1 MTGISRRGILVVAAV
16 LAGLRGRAAGSWL
29 GAGAEEVPLEGDGS
43 FWHVRATVNSRERAT
58 LLVDT
63 GATLCAVSPA
73 IARRLDL
80 APVGAVDVRTA
91 NGLVRAPLVRLR
103 QLEVGDVRARDLD
116 AVVHDAG
123 PAPLDGILG
132 LNFLNRFHYA
142 VDPRRRVL
150 RLR

>member
-1 MTGISRRGILVVAAV
+1 MISRRRILLVVATAA
-16 LAGLRGRAAGSWL
+16 AGLGGPAHGTWI
-29 GAGAEEVPLEGDGS
+29 GASGDEVPLEGDGS
-43 FWHVRATVNSRERAT
+43 FWHVRATLNSRERAT

-63 GATLCAVSPA
+63 GATLCVISPA
-73 IARRLDL
+73 VARRLDL
-80 APVGAVDVRTA
+80 AAVGEVEVRTA
-91 NGLVRAPLVRLR
+91 NGPVRAPVVRLR
-103 QLEVGDVRARDLD
+103 QLEVGGVRARDLE
-116 AVVHDAG
+116 AVVHETG